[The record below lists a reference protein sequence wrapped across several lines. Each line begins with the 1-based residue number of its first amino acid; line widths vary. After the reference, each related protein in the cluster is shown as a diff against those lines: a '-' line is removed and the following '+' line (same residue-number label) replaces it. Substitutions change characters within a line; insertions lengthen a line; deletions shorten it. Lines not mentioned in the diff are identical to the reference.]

1 MLPRRHFRQWIFCA
15 TFCVA
20 FFSAAPQSIAAG
32 RVHDA
37 EALTG
42 IVLNQT
48 RSEAGNTFF
57 LYFCAA
63 WREQDLRER
72 YSLVLEERSTSGGG
86 KRLRFLFR
94 QQAVYE
100 LQLPPRGGDFKELSE
115 QVAYE
120 VYQHVSDAEVAHLLF
135 RDVELAADEI

>member
-1 MLPRRHFRQWIFCA
+1 MQSFLHFPQWIFRA

-20 FFSAAPQSIAAG
+20 LFSAAPQSTAAA
-32 RVHDA
+32 RVQDA

-42 IVLNQT
+42 IVLNHT

-57 LYFCAA
+57 HYFCAA

-72 YSLVLEERSTSGGG
+72 FSLVVEERSTSGGG
-86 KRLRFLFR
+86 KRLLFLFR

-100 LQLPPRGGDFKELSE
+100 LQLPPKGGDLKELSE